1 MNQES
6 TNIDALPKHLI
17 LYDGECGLCDHVV
30 QFLLDKDKKQV
41 LHYSPLQGNIAAE
54 IIKENA
60 ELQKLDSILYVRTTT
75 EQDKKNLDIFWH
87 SSAVIEICKILPFPY
102 SLMRFL
108 FLCPKFIRDW
118 GYRFIARHRLRFFG
132 TVDTCRLPTPSERS
146 RFL

>member
-41 LHYSPLQGNIAAE
+41 LHYSPLQGNIATE
-54 IIKENA
+54 IIRENT

-75 EQDKKNLDIFWH
+75 KHDKKNLEIFWH

-132 TVDTCRLPTPSERS
+132 TVDACRLPTPSERS